1 MKNFESEI
9 LEKIE
14 YTEDVILLKLSSP
27 DDFTFEA
34 GQFITIEI
42 DREEKKEIKSYS
54 ILNPPSEKGIT
65 LCIRLIPGGFAS
77 EFFKDVKQGEK
88 LYVKGPLGFFK
99 FQDRED
105 IEEFCFLAVGTGIV
119 PMISMIKE
127 HVEDF
132 PNKKFSLIVSYKLRK
147 NMLHHEE
154 LFELEKKYPN
164 FEYHPSITRE
174 EWDGKKGRVTLH
186 LPEVIKGKMFYIC
199 GLKEMVLDTR
209 KTLVER
215 GVDQKDIKQE
225 RFS

>member
-9 LEKIE
+9 LEIE
-14 YTEDVILLKLSSP
+14 NCTEDVILLKLSTP
-27 DDFTFEA
+27 DDFSFEA
-34 GQFITIEI
+34 GQFVSIEI
-42 DREEKKEIKSYS
+42 DKGEKKEIKSYS
-54 ILNPPSEKGIT
+54 VLNPPSEKGLT

-77 EFFKDVKQGEK
+77 EFFREVKLGDK

-99 FQDRED
+99 FIDRED
-105 IEEFCFLAVGTGIV
+105 IEEFCFLAVGTGVV
-119 PMISMIKE
+119 PMISIIKE
-127 HVEDF
+127 HVKEF
-132 PNKKFSLIVSYKLRK
+132 PNKKFTLIVSYKLRK

-154 LFELEKKYPN
+154 LLEIEKNNSN

-186 LPEVIKGKMFYIC
+186 LPEVIKNKMFYIC
-199 GLKEMVLDTR
+199 GLKDMVIDTR